1 VRNKYKKAVERNT
14 WASIITNFLLFVFK
28 MWAGI
33 TSHSVTI
40 IADAWHT
47 LSDSISSII
56 VLIGARVSKKP
67 ADDEHPYGHGRAE
80 TIAALFVGAMLGF
93 VAFHFLIES
102 IQKLLDEGETHYG
115 KIAIWVTAGSVLV
128 KEVLARFSISI
139 GKKAGSRALVADGWH
154 HRSDAL
160 SSIIVLVGIFLSPY
174 LWFIDGLMGVL
185 ISLFIGYVA
194 YEVLNDSVSALLG
207 KSHDEK
213 MLKTIQTLCNE
224 KAERDVQAHH
234 LQLHEYGD
242 HYEMVFHI
250 RLPAHWTLEQVHD
263 LVDVLEEAIQDK
275 YGGYVNIHV
284 DPIGIV

>member
-1 VRNKYKKAVERNT
+1 MRSNYKKTVELNT
-14 WASIITNFLLFVFK
+14 WASIITNFLLFIFK

-33 TSHSVTI
+33 VSQSVTI

-47 LSDSISSII
+47 LSDSLSSII

-102 IQKLLDEGETHYG
+102 IQKLTSNGETNYG

-128 KEVLARFSISI
+128 KETLARFSISI
-139 GKKAGSRALVADGWH
+139 GKKAESRALVADGWH

-160 SSIIVLVGIFLSPY
+160 SSIIVLIGIFLSQYVPY
-174 LWFIDGLMGVL
+174 VDGIMGIL
-185 ISLFIGYVA
+185 ISLFIAYVA
-194 YEVLNDSVSALLG
+194 YGIIDESVSALLG

-224 KAERDVQAHH
+224 KANRNVQAHH

-250 RLPAHWTLEQVHD
+250 RLPSDWTLEQVHD
-263 LVDVLEEAIQDK
+263 IVDLLEDAIQEK

-284 DPIGIV
+284 DPLGVH